1 MPERPANATPTNQL
15 PGRQMGEHHYGQEQR
30 ESAED
35 KAARMVAA
43 GLKEAGWQEADLALR
58 RKGDPVKLAL
68 ARRLRRETTL
78 PLKWICHRL
87 EMGSWK
93 SIQRRLYEQEQTKG
107 GHARNP
113 LYEKESYRAMKS
125 KQPFVSFVCWTVF
138 IFALLVATNLIEHKV
153 SIAVGSHLSSDYA
166 RWTADSHKSRDVIRA
181 KDPDG
186 WRYVTWRVGFCIF
199 AIYGITASI
208 IAGCTVWS
216 SRPPFSASRR
226 KLLRHAPA
234 PSLAK
239 AESGGDWLARRQ
251 PGRPGRSR
259 SPIRL
264 HRDTGVPM
272 SRNSLQDPFI

>member
-1 MPERPANATPTNQL
+1 
-15 PGRQMGEHHYGQEQR
+15 
-30 ESAED
+30 
-35 KAARMVAA
+35 
-43 GLKEAGWQEADLALR
+43 
-58 RKGDPVKLAL
+58 
-68 ARRLRRETTL
+68 
-78 PLKWICHRL
+78 
-87 EMGSWK
+87 MGSWK

-208 IAGCTVWS
+208 IAGCTVWWQRD
-216 SRPPFSASRR
+216 SRGMPNESAMN
-226 KLLRHAPA
+226 
-234 PSLAK
+234 
-239 AESGGDWLARRQ
+239 Q
-251 PGRPGRSR
+251 PHLP
-259 SPIRL
+259 
-264 HRDTGVPM
+264 
-272 SRNSLQDPFI
+272 RNSWSNILGGIGIVLCGLLCCASGITALKTHTMVPGNWKWPPTSGENALFSGVVFVAGGSIWLWSCFRKER